1 MAEEKNL
8 ASVEHYT
15 KAPIIEAVGISKVYH
30 VGKQMISPV
39 KDISLQIGYGDF
51 VIIFGPS
58 GAGKTTLLNTLM
70 GVEKPDVGEVFL
82 KGESFYD
89 FTPEDRA
96 KIRLKRFGIITQSP
110 LWLDQLNVIDNIAL
124 PLVLNGLAQKEAR
137 VKARELLNTVELQ
150 EFEKLKPNELSGG
163 QQQKASIAR
172 AMINDPWILFAD
184 EPTGHLDSQSVEEV
198 ISILFKASVVS
209 GKTIIMVTHD
219 MEFLKYSKKWFF
231 VKDGM
236 LWDIK
241 DQKSPFHNIK
251 EVIGYIEK
259 QNKDAE

>member
-1 MAEEKNL
+1 MADDLN
-8 ASVEHYT
+8 SVQHFT

-89 FTPEDRA
+89 FNPEDRA
-96 KIRLKRFGIITQSP
+96 KIRLKRFGVITQSP
-110 LWLDQLNVIDNIAL
+110 HWLEQLGLVDNVAL
-124 PLVLNGLAQKEAR
+124 PLVLSGTPQKDAR
-137 VKARELLNTVELQ
+137 KRACELLKLVELE

-198 ISILFKASVVS
+198 IGILVDASKKS

-231 VKDGM
+231 VKDGR

-241 DQKSPFHNIK
+241 DHKSPFHNIK
-251 EVIGYIEK
+251 EVIGYLEK
-259 QNKDAE
+259 ENKEEA